1 MDSERR
7 ARDQTGEREVVG
19 INVHAAIL
27 AGSFGV
33 ALNLGV
39 TVIAVYLKRRH

>member
-1 MDSERR
+1 MDICRR

-19 INVHAAIL
+19 IDVHAAIL
-27 AGSFGV
+27 AASFGV

-39 TVIAVYLKRRH
+39 TAIAVYLKRRH